1 MPSKLSHLSILQQF
15 PILLIMAMVKRIIK
29 YMKYKSNNSLIGI
42 VYINAKKYKQGHGII
57 KIGYWCRREIR
68 EKTNHKTE
76 NQRYYI

>member
-1 MPSKLSHLSILQQF
+1 
-15 PILLIMAMVKRIIK
+15 
-29 YMKYKSNNSLIGI
+29 MKYKSNNSLIGI

-76 NQRYYI
+76 NQRYYIYDKWCGSYQLSIEWSIYFDQYILWNYN